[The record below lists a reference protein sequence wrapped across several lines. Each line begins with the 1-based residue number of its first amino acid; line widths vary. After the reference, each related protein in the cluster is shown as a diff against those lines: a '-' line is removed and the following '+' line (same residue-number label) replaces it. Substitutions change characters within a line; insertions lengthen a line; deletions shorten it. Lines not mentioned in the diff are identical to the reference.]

1 MHLSHDF
8 KDLDVKLYIEV
19 VDGIGGNQR
28 DLMSENLVVKKQFE
42 KLCDEEATLK
52 NLFFFLDSLSAT
64 VCRTEGRYSPVITY
78 CDRR

>member
-19 VDGIGGNQR
+19 VDGIGGNQT
-28 DLMSENLVVKKQFE
+28 DLMSENLVVKKQLE

-64 VCRTEGRYSPVITY
+64 VCRIEGRYSPVITY